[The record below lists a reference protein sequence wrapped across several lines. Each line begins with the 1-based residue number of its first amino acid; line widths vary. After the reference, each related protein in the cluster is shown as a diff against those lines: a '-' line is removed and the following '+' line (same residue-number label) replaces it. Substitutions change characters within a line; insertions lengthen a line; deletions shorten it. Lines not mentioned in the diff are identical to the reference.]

1 MKRNYLLILFIIFGL
16 IIKTTICF
24 GSPDVNNWDIEHTY
38 IDHITDLP
46 DQTIGDTSGE
56 IYLKVTEIVYLDPN
70 NPSHAV
76 FSREIEKWCSKCNC
90 GCCKCNSDCK
100 CNNCCNDNDKI
111 TSFHVRNNG
120 FLAVDWTSPSGWTF
134 NQNNEWYVW
143 EKDSCGGNSSGS
155 CDDGCCLDNMKVELK
170 NYAGWTIGEV
180 GIDKCDGTWI
190 NGDGYLGLLLV

>member
-24 GSPDVNNWDIEHTY
+24 GFPDVN
-38 IDHITDLP
+38 
-46 DQTIGDTSGE
+46 
-56 IYLKVTEIVYLDPN
+56 
-70 NPSHAV
+70 
-76 FSREIEKWCSKCNC
+76 NC

-100 CNNCCNDNDKI
+100 RNSCCNDDDKI

-143 EKDSCGGNSSGS
+143 EKIA
-155 CDDGCCLDNMKVELK
+155 V
-170 NYAGWTIGEV
+170 W
-180 GIDKCDGTWI
+180 
-190 NGDGYLGLLLV
+190 